1 MLTGST
7 PFEGGSPY
15 DVVAKHLNVE
25 AEAPSSKASQEIPP
39 ELDAAILR
47 CLAKKPEDRFP
58 DMESFSDALA
68 ALQFDPPWSSDRARE
83 WWIEHPP
90 ATGTPKPPKS
100 DES

>member
-1 MLTGST
+1 
-7 PFEGGSPY
+7 
-15 DVVAKHLNVE
+15 VVAKHLNVE

-68 ALQFDPPWSSDRARE
+68 ALPFDPPWSSDRARE

-90 ATGTPKPPKS
+90 ATGTSKPAMPTNSPES
-100 DES
+100 DGS